1 VQFKDYYEIL
11 GVSRDADADEI
22 KKAYRRKA
30 RKYHPDVYTGAD
42 AEEKFKE
49 INEAYQVLSDEEKR
63 KRYDRFGADWE
74 RYQSAPGADA
84 ADFTE
89 WFTGMNGAGPGGV
102 RFEFHTAGE
111 PSGFSDFF
119 DMLFGTEGFGGRR
132 GTRGSVRAQPTRG
145 EDHEYPITLSL
156 SEAYN
161 GTRRTFEITTTNSGR
176 APERQKIEVTIPA
189 GVREG
194 SRVRVA
200 GKGGPGRHGGPAGD
214 VYLKVNLRPDPVFTL
229 DGTTLRAEVDVPLY
243 TAILGGEV
251 LVRLPSGKRI
261 AVTVPPETQNGR
273 SVRLK
278 GQGWPVKPGSSERGD
293 LIVKFRV
300 VLPQGLSERER
311 ELFEELAAIRGF
323 RPAGAKAAA

>member
-1 VQFKDYYEIL
+1 MQFKDYYEVL

-22 KKAYRRKA
+22 KKAYRKKA

-74 RYQSAPGADA
+74 RYQAAPGADA
-84 ADFTE
+84 ADFSE
-89 WFTGMNGAGPGGV
+89 WFTGTNGGV
-102 RFEFHTAGE
+102 HFDFHTTGDA
-111 PSGFSDFF
+111 SGFSDFF
-119 DMLFGTEGFGGRR
+119 DMLFGTDAFGGRR
-132 GTRGSVRAQPTRG
+132 GARGSVRAQPMRG
-145 EDHEYPITLSL
+145 EDYEYPISLTL

-161 GTRRTFEITTTNSGR
+161 GTQRTFEITTTNSGR

-200 GKGGPGRHGGPAGD
+200 GKGGPGRHGGPPGD

-278 GQGWPVKPGSSERGD
+278 GQGWPVKPGSSTRGD

-311 ELFEELAAIRGF
+311 ELFEELAAIRGG
-323 RPAGAKAAA
+323 RPAGARAAA